1 MGLKIGTNTLSIGA
15 QRSLTSLETRA
26 QKTQAQMSSGSRITK
41 AADDA
46 AGLSISENLKS
57 NIRSLNQASRNA
69 LDAISIVQVAEGGL
83 VEITNLAARMREL
96 SIQAAS
102 DTVSDQERSYI
113 NLEVQGLIEETA
125 RITKSTVWQGTQ
137 LLSGS
142 GKNFEI
148 QLGTFNGEEDRI
160 LLDRRSFVV
169 EPYTFAISS
178 IDVSESS
185 GARESLRQID
195 RFLNRV
201 LASRASIGAYQNRL
215 NSALENL
222 GVSIE
227 NQSAANSRIRDTDY
241 AVASTQRVIDNFQRE
256 AATAVLAQANL
267 STSVALKLIGPGE

>member
-1 MGLKIGTNTLSIGA
+1 VGLKIGTNILSIGA

-113 NLEVQGLIEETA
+113 NLEVQGLIEETE

-148 QLGTFNGEEDRI
+148 QVGTFNGEEDRI

-241 AVASTQRVIDNFQRE
+241 AVASTERVIDNFQRE